1 MHAGGCRLDMVLV
14 SEHIQPELLWAY
26 PYNALRNHAVL
37 RAATDVR
44 PCRCTSYEPRR
55 GSPLSTQAAP
65 CTLYGLQC
73 ALGLYTPAALMHL
86 RNLLRLLAEQLHVSI

>member
-1 MHAGGCRLDMVLV
+1 MATAGGCRLDMVLV

-44 PCRCTSYEPRR
+44 SFVLTF
-55 GSPLSTQAAP
+55 
-65 CTLYGLQC
+65 
-73 ALGLYTPAALMHL
+73 
-86 RNLLRLLAEQLHVSI
+86 